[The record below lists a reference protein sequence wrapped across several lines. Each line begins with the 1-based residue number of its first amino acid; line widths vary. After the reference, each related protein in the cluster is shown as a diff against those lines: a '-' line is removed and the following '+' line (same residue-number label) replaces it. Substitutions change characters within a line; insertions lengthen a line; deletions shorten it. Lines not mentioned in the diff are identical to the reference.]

1 MTAEAWGP
9 LTGRRILVTRRP
21 EQSASLTGPLR
32 ALGAT
37 VLELPLI
44 EIRPPLDCGPLD
56 RALSR
61 LSEYDWLV
69 FTSSNA
75 VEAVAERRAVLG
87 LVGALPKVAVVG
99 PATRD
104 ALALAFGG
112 VTPDLE
118 PVQEHRA
125 EGLLH
130 AFASW
135 DLSGRKVLLPLS
147 ARARDTL
154 ASGLGHRGALV
165 DTVIA
170 YRTEQPQGLG
180 EELRTLLD
188 RGLDLVVLASPSAK
202 FLKLMSYMSRRRS
215 YSSASIDGSVSGSGA
230 STTGF
235 APMGAMLRSLF
246 SISGMALTKPP
257 GLGLSRAAGP
267 NGASHRGLKAGF

>member
-21 EQSASLTGPLR
+21 EQSASLTEPLR

-75 VEAVAERRAVLG
+75 AEAVAERRAVLG

-104 ALALAFGG
+104 ALGSAFGG
-112 VTPDLE
+112 LTPDLE
-118 PVQEHRA
+118 PAQEHRA

-154 ASGLGHRGALV
+154 ASGLGDRGALV

-188 RGLDLVVLASPSAK
+188 RGLDLVVLASPSA
-202 FLKLMSYMSRRRS
+202 
-215 YSSASIDGSVSGSGA
+215 VE
-230 STTGF
+230 
-235 APMGAMLRSLF
+235 
-246 SISGMALTKPP
+246 
-257 GLGLSRAAGP
+257 GLAAAGP
-267 NGASHRGLKAGF
+267 DLAGVRVAVIGPVTEEAARRAGCDVVVVAKPSTAAGLLAAIVSSPAFPSPSGNSP

>member
-188 RGLDLVVLASPSAK
+188 RGLDLVVLASPSA
-202 FLKLMSYMSRRRS
+202 
-215 YSSASIDGSVSGSGA
+215 VE
-230 STTGF
+230 
-235 APMGAMLRSLF
+235 
-246 SISGMALTKPP
+246 
-257 GLGLSRAAGP
+257 GLAAAAGP
-267 NGASHRGLKAGF
+267 DLAGVRVAVIGPVTEEAARRAGCDVVVVAKPSTAAGLLAAVASSPAFVSPTGRTGNSP